1 MSCKLKC
8 LRAPA
13 HFQFCSSFCPPECS
27 GLCFHLPKVPLIV
40 LPHPQPRPQPRP
52 PPPLPLP
59 LLPSSSVPPQSH
71 PLGRTTL
78 LLLSLI
84 TTATLVAAIFMVCL
98 LFKKFREY
106 RSSRN
111 NSRSVLFDVQG
122 ENLPDN
128 DEEGP
133 VLDHHVWNINT
144 VGLQQ
149 SVIDSI
155 TMFKYRKEDKL
166 IDGSDCSICLGEFQ
180 DDESLR
186 LLPKCSHAFHVPCI
200 DTWLRSHKNCPL
212 CRAPVLSNSAAP
224 NLAPTELIT
233 NQPPPVE
240 EAQVETEAIEEEN
253 RGDEN
258 IREECSNSG
267 ENSAI
272 PIKGLSRTLS
282 NLTENQNRNDVE
294 DEVQAIRRSVSL
306 DSVSAM
312 AIFQATAKIQIPEE
326 GCSSNGTL
334 MEVKTSVSCRN
345 VPFPKGGVGNQ
356 SLLNVVK
363 SISFGRSM
371 QKGGISMKRFS
382 SAWARHYRSQSSV
395 LPL

>member
-1 MSCKLKC
+1 MSCIWKC
-8 LRAPA
+8 VWTPA
-13 HFQFCSSFCPPECS
+13 HFEICSSLCSPKCS
-27 GLCFHLPKVPLIV
+27 GLCF
-40 LPHPQPRPQPRP
+40 RPQPRP

-59 LLPSSSVPPQSH
+59 QLPSSTVPPQPHSRS
-71 PLGRTTL
+71 PGRTTL

-84 TTATLVAAIFMVCL
+84 TTATLVAAIFLVCL
-98 LFKKFREY
+98 LFKKFREH
-106 RSSRN
+106 RNSRN
-111 NSRSVLFDVQG
+111 NRRPILFDVRG

-133 VLDHHVWNINT
+133 VLDHHVWYINT

-155 TMFKYRKEDKL
+155 TMFKYRKNEKL

-224 NLAPTELIT
+224 NLAPIELIT
-233 NQPPPVE
+233 TQPAPIE
-240 EAQVETEAIEEEN
+240 ETQMETEAIEEEN
-253 RGDEN
+253 REVEN
-258 IREECSNSG
+258 NGEVGSSGG
-267 ENSAI
+267 ENSEI
-272 PIKGLSRTLS
+272 LIKGLSRTLS
-282 NLTENQNRNDVE
+282 NLTENQNGEAVE
-294 DEVQAIRRSVSL
+294 DEGQAIRRSVSM

-312 AIFQATAKIQIPEE
+312 AIYQATAKIQIPEE
-326 GCSSNGTL
+326 GCSSNGPIV
-334 MEVKTSVSCRN
+334 EVKNSSCSRN
-345 VPFPKGGVGNQ
+345 LPFPKGGVGNQ
-356 SLLNVVK
+356 SLYNLVK
-363 SISFGRSM
+363 SISFGRPM
-371 QKGGISMKRFS
+371 QKEGISMKRFS
-382 SAWARHYRSQSSV
+382 SGRRKLQWARHYRSQSSV